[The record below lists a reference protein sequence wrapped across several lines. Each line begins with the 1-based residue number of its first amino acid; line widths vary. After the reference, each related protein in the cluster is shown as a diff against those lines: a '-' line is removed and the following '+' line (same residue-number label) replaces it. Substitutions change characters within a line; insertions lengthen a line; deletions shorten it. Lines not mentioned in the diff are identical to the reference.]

1 MPLTI
6 KVHEKNGKQIPVI
19 TYASAWGKVYPQ
31 PLRNIDNLWDAIL
44 SIKGGPEAWGA
55 DDAEVYFNNNRSE
68 TFPIEYLQ
76 SFNSFE
82 DFRSQDEF
90 ACDKLGIHDVYD
102 INQVS
107 LVGYDTDHNITYM
120 SI

>member
-6 KVHEKNGKQIPVI
+6 KVHEKSEKQIPVL
-19 TYASAWGKVYPQ
+19 TYASAAGIVYPQ
-31 PLRNIDNLWDAIL
+31 PLRNVDNLWDAIL
-44 SIKGGPEAWGA
+44 SIKGGPEAWGE
-55 DDAEVYFNNNRSE
+55 DDAEVYFNNNSSE

-90 ACDKLGIHDVYD
+90 ACDKLGIHDVSD
-102 INQVS
+102 INLVS
-107 LVGYDTDHNITYM
+107 LVGYDTDHNIVYM
-120 SI
+120 TI

>member
-1 MPLTI
+1 MLKI
-6 KVHEKNGKQIPVI
+6 RVHEKNGKQIPVI
-19 TYASAWGKVYPQ
+19 TYASAWGKVFSQ

-44 SIKGGPEAWGA
+44 YVKDGPEAWGA

-68 TFPIEYLQ
+68 TFPLEYLQ

-82 DFRSQDEF
+82 DFKDEEEF
-90 ACDKLGIHDVYD
+90 ACKKLGIQDVYD

-120 SI
+120 TI